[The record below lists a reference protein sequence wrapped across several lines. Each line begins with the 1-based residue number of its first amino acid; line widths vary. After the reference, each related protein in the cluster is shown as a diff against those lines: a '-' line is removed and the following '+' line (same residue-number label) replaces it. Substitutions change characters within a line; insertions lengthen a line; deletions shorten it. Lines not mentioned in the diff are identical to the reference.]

1 MSNLTVPSS
10 PSVLNLLHVSSSF
23 LSLVIHTL
31 SLLSTSSKENFTLAL
46 PSSSNS
52 LPSIDFVSPLTFTL

>member
-10 PSVLNLLHVSSSF
+10 PSVLNLLHVLLSV
-23 LSLVIHTL
+23 LSLVMHTF
-31 SLLSTSSKENFTLAL
+31 SLLSTSFRLNFTLAL

-52 LPSIDFVSPLTFTL
+52 LPSIDFVSPLAFTL